1 MEKEYTYADLR
12 LHSYMF
18 NADDFAST
26 RDFFR
31 YIFTEE
37 RHSLEDCSDEEI
49 YEAFRRQYEGWVGTW
64 TNECENQFQLALDKY
79 VRNLH

>member
-1 MEKEYTYADLR
+1 MEKEYTYVDLR

-18 NADDFAST
+18 QCDDFDSL

-37 RHSLEDCSDEEI
+37 KHSLEDCSDEDI
-49 YEAFRRQYEGWVGTW
+49 YEGFRRQYEGWVGTW
-64 TNECENQFQLALDKY
+64 TYEAEEEFQRALDIY
-79 VRNLH
+79 IRGLH